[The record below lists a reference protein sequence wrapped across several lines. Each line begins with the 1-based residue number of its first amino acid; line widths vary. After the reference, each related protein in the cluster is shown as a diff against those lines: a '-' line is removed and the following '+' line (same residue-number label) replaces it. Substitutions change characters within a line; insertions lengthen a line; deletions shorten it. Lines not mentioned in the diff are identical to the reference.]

1 MSRRSNRTR
10 GNRPLNMGAGLRSR
24 QMTPKPVQKRPAGTI
39 GNVSDDAILDELGM
53 YLVTEITSEMMIHE

>member
-1 MSRRSNRTR
+1 MTKRSNRSR

-24 QMTPKPVQKRPAGTI
+24 QMTPKPVRKRPAGTI
-39 GNVSDDAILDELGM
+39 DNISEDAILDEIGT